1 MNTSERMDQLAGR
14 LLTADGAELRN
25 LAIQVRRMEILL
37 DDITADAMADA
48 PVVVAFPRLAG
59 GGN

>member
-1 MNTSERMDQLAGR
+1 MNTSERMDRLAGR
-14 LLTADGAELRN
+14 LL
-25 LAIQVRRMEILL
+25 
-37 DDITADAMADA
+37 TADAMADA